1 MSSDAPISLVVHTE
15 PAKKSRSKP
24 KKAAV
29 DAAPEAIVS
38 ATMDENA
45 VSPTPVPVPVVVDD
59 ADNSKKKGRKP
70 RGGKLIL
77 KQTESSSALQTIP
90 NIILHLKCSNRDLH
104 EYNAK
109 MSKLVKNP
117 LEYNPDVPPQISTY
131 NEHAQQFSEFDQ
143 KPPDSNLS
151 LAYQEPVVQVSSQ
164 QSFVCPDCNVTMLPY
179 ANESTEN
186 EDHPNENMNMKEINA
201 KLKQLKIQ
209 LYKNSLAGDK
219 KSACFWCTYDFDNA
233 PCYIPKYDTD
243 NTVYGY
249 GSFCRPECAV
259 AYLMKE
265 NIDDST
271 KFDRYHLLNQ
281 IYSKV
286 YNSKKNI
293 KPAPNPYYLLEK
305 FYGNLSI
312 QEYRKLLK
320 TEHLFMVI
328 DKPLTRILPELHE
341 DNEDLIMNIY
351 GMNKPATTN
360 ATASGV
366 YKVKRQSEKQQG
378 PSKSSIIRNK
388 FGLQ

>member
-1 MSSDAPISLVVHTE
+1 MLLFLKKTMSSDAPISLVVHTE

-186 EDHPNENMNMKEINA
+186 EDHPNENMNMK
-201 KLKQLKIQ
+201 
-209 LYKNSLAGDK
+209 
-219 KSACFWCTYDFDNA
+219 
-233 PCYIPKYDTD
+233 
-243 NTVYGY
+243 
-249 GSFCRPECAV
+249 
-259 AYLMKE
+259 
-265 NIDDST
+265 
-271 KFDRYHLLNQ
+271 
-281 IYSKV
+281 
-286 YNSKKNI
+286 
-293 KPAPNPYYLLEK
+293 
-305 FYGNLSI
+305 
-312 QEYRKLLK
+312 
-320 TEHLFMVI
+320 
-328 DKPLTRILPELHE
+328 
-341 DNEDLIMNIY
+341 
-351 GMNKPATTN
+351 
-360 ATASGV
+360 
-366 YKVKRQSEKQQG
+366 
-378 PSKSSIIRNK
+378 
-388 FGLQ
+388 